1 MADINFSII
10 IPIYKNE
17 GSIEDIFKRLNEIKI
32 LLKDDIEVIFVN
44 DCSPDKSFEKIY
56 MSLEKV
62 DYKVKILTH
71 SKNLGS
77 FAAMRTGLIEAKGK
91 FFAIMTADLQEPT
104 ELIVSFFKSLSLN
117 ECDIVIGQ
125 RENREKADPLLSRI
139 FSSSFWWI
147 YNKTI
152 FRDVP
157 SGGFDVFGC
166 NSKFRDQLISI
177 NETRSSLIG
186 QILWLGFRRK
196 FIKYSRLE
204 RKDNKKSGWTFIK
217 KIDYALDSFFSFSN
231 LPVTLITIIGLFSFL
246 FLLFLLTFLVFSE
259 KTNFIDVDYLKIFF
273 VILTVNIINIL
284 STGII
289 GIYVW
294 RTYENSKRRPISIVA
309 TKYKNKKYEDKNF
322 L

>member
-1 MADINFSII
+1 MASVEYSII
-10 IPIYKNE
+10 IPIFKNE
-17 GSIEDIFKRLNEIKI
+17 GSVQDIFKRLEEIKVS
-32 LLKDDIEVIFVN
+32 LKNDIEVIFVN
-44 DCSPDKSFEKIY
+44 DFSPDKSFEKIY
-56 MSLEKV
+56 ENLEKV
-62 DYKVKILTH
+62 DFKVKILNH

-77 FAAMRTGLIEAKGK
+77 FAAMRTGLIEAEGK
-91 FFAIMTADLQEPT
+91 FFSIMTADLQEPR
-104 ELIVSFFKSLSLN
+104 ELIVSFFKSLKDDES
-117 ECDIVIGQ
+117 DVVIGQ
-125 RENREKADPLLSRI
+125 RENRKDADPIISRF
-139 FSSSFWWI
+139 FSNTFWWI

-152 FRDVP
+152 FKDVP

-166 NSKFRDQLISI
+166 NSKFRDQLVSI

-231 LPVTLITIIGLFSFL
+231 LPVTLIIVIGFFSFL
-246 FLLFLLTFLVFSE
+246 FLLCLFFFLIFLE
-259 KTNFIDVDYLKIFF
+259 KTTINDIDYLSVFF
-273 VILTVNIINIL
+273 IILAANIINIL

-309 TKYKNKKYEDKNF
+309 TRYKNKKYEK
-322 L
+322 

>member
-1 MADINFSII
+1 MASVEYSII
-10 IPIYKNE
+10 IPIFKNE
-17 GSIEDIFKRLNEIKI
+17 GSVQDIFKRLEEIKVS
-32 LLKDDIEVIFVN
+32 LKNDIEVIFVN
-44 DCSPDKSFEKIY
+44 DFSPDKSFEKIY
-56 MSLEKV
+56 ENLEKV
-62 DYKVKILTH
+62 DFKVKILNH

-77 FAAMRTGLIEAKGK
+77 FAAMRTGLIEAEGK
-91 FFAIMTADLQEPT
+91 FFSIMTADLQEPR
-104 ELIVSFFKSLSLN
+104 ELIVSFFKSLKDDES
-117 ECDIVIGQ
+117 DVVIGQ
-125 RENREKADPLLSRI
+125 RENRKDADPIISRF
-139 FSSSFWWI
+139 FSNTFWWI

-152 FRDVP
+152 FKDVP

-166 NSKFRDQLISI
+166 NSKFRDQLVSI

-231 LPVTLITIIGLFSFL
+231 LPVTLIIVIGFFSFL
-246 FLLFLLTFLVFSE
+246 FLLCLFFFLIFLE
-259 KTNFIDVDYLKIFF
+259 KTTINEIDYLSVFF
-273 VILTVNIINIL
+273 IILAANIINIL

-294 RTYENSKRRPISIVA
+294 RTYENSKRRPVSIVA
-309 TKYKNKKYEDKNF
+309 TRYKNKKYEK
-322 L
+322 